1 MVNVSPT
8 PMASIKGTTAAL
20 LPAPNMY
27 CMMYFPV
34 MTSDFFRGE
43 TSTGNVYE
51 HALFQKGKEKE
62 TVAAYQLYK
71 Y

>member
-1 MVNVSPT
+1 
-8 PMASIKGTTAAL
+8 MASIKGTTAAL

-43 TSTGNVYE
+43 TSTGNGYQNGLNSKK
-51 HALFQKGKEKE
+51 AEKKKKKKL
-62 TVAAYQLYK
+62 AATYQLYK